1 MRPDLRHLDLTG
13 KVILQVIPALDTGG
27 AEQTTLD
34 VAEAVV
40 KAGGRALVASR
51 GGRMNE
57 QLKARGGELIPLP
70 LHSKAPGDLIFCAR
84 QLLQAIRRHKVSL
97 VHVRSRAPAYPAFW
111 AARRAHV
118 PMLATYH
125 GVYNARSPLKR
136 WYNSIMTRGDLTIA
150 NSDYT
155 RAHVLA
161 EHGTTPERVISIPR
175 GVDLT
180 RFTPELVS
188 PGRVALLRRKWALEN
203 DPRPV
208 ALLAGRLTRWKGQ
221 TLAIEA
227 LGRLKAQGRDDL
239 ILVLAG
245 DDQGRGEYSAE
256 LHRLTRDLGVA
267 DQVRFAGHVADM
279 PAAYL
284 AADFAL
290 APSLEPEAFGRT
302 AVEPQVMGRLV
313 LAANHGAATETV
325 IDGETG
331 FLLPPGDVGAWAEG
345 LKRALDL
352 TPEDRAAM
360 TAAAAERSRRLYSL
374 EAMTEATLAVYQRLL
389 SGAA

>member
-1 MRPDLRHLDLTG
+1 MSLDLQH

-51 GGRMNE
+51 GGRLSE

-70 LHSKAPGDLIFCAR
+70 LDSKAPQDLIFCAGELLKTLRRR
-84 QLLQAIRRHKVSL
+84 QVDL

-118 PMLATYH
+118 PALATYH

-136 WYNSIMTRGDLTIA
+136 WYNSVMTRGALTIA

-161 EHGTTPERVISIPR
+161 EHGTAPERVISIPR

-180 RFTPELVS
+180 RFSPDAVPPE
-188 PGRVALLRRKWALEN
+188 RVAQLRRQWGLEG
-203 DPRPV
+203 DPRPA

-227 LGRLKAQGRDDL
+227 LGRLKAKGRDDL
-239 ILVLAG
+239 ILILAG
-245 DDQGRGEYSAE
+245 DDQGRGDYSAE
-256 LHRLTRDLGVA
+256 LRRLAGDLGVTE
-267 DQVRFAGHVADM
+267 QVRFVGHVADM

-313 LAANHGAATETV
+313 LAASHGAATETV
-325 IDGETG
+325 VDGETG
-331 FLLPPGDVGAWAEG
+331 FLLPPGDAEAWAGG
-345 LKRALDL
+345 LQRALDL
-352 TPEDRAAM
+352 APEARAALAE
-360 TAAAAERSRRLYSL
+360 AAMQRARRLYSL
-374 EAMTEATLAVYQRLL
+374 EAMIAATLAVYQRLL
-389 SGAA
+389 AGDA